1 MFKRIKN
8 HLTFLYYQ
16 YLIRTNF
23 LIKKQRKD
31 SLSIPILIINFN
43 QLFYLKQLVNFLL
56 KRGFENIIIID
67 NKSTYPPLL
76 EYYKQIEN
84 QVTVEYM
91 QKNAGHMVFFENK
104 ELQKKYG
111 QGYYVITDA
120 DIVPNDNLPK
130 EFMAIM
136 LSHLDKYFK
145 TITKVGFALK
155 IDDIPDH
162 FPLKNKV
169 LKWEKK
175 FWKNQ
180 VEKDVYKT
188 ELDTTFAL
196 YKPMYPCNFS
206 NVEYINGIRLAGD
219 YICKHGGWYK
229 NSNNMTKEEIFYQ
242 KTANSSSSWN
252 LDENNTLKGEI
263 NY

>member
-16 YLIRTNF
+16 YLIRTNS

-130 EFMAIM
+130 DFMAIM
-136 LSHLDKYFK
+136 LSYLDKYFK

-162 FPLKNKV
+162 FPLKEKV
-169 LKWEKK
+169 LKWERK
-175 FWKNQ
+175 FWNHEIEKNI
-180 VEKDVYKT
+180 YKVD
-188 ELDTTFAL
+188 LDTTFAL
-196 YKPMYPCNFS
+196 YKPNYPCFFDNISF
-206 NVEYINGIRLAGD
+206 YNGIRISNLFIA
-219 YICKHGGWYK
+219 KHGGWYK
-229 NSNNMTKEEIFYQ
+229 DFNNLTHEEKFYQ
-242 KTANSSSSWN
+242 KTANDSSSWN
-252 LDENNTLKGEI
+252 I
-263 NY
+263 NKTGGLVGDKY